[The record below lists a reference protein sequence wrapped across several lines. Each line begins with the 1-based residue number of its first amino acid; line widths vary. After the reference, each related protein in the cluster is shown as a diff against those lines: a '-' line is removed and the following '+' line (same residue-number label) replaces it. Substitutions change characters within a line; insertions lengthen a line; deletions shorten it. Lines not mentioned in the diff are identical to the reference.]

1 MLPSYLAYTGWGLV
15 RGPGSVIGDW
25 LARGDPARS
34 VLANEVL
41 AVGGLALWAWPIAAF
56 VMASGV
62 RRVPEHLLEALRL
75 EPAGIW
81 TRLRMLVGL
90 VRGEVIAA
98 VGIVALVMAGSA
110 IPLHLAQIDTAA
122 IHLWKY
128 MSLTTSPAAVWPAAL
143 PLTGAALIGTLCVVR
158 WVERSD
164 GAGEELGGIEH
175 ASRSARAWTVG
186 VWMLSVA
193 GPLAMFVLHLRDW
206 SSLAAFWRTSW
217 SAVGGSL
224 RVAGVVGVV
233 CAVVCCGVFALRTC
247 VGSRKHALRMGVGG
261 LVFAGLVP
269 GVLVGAAGLAFWT
282 MPRAP
287 DAGDLP
293 IMLAHVARF
302 GFLGALM
309 GWVLAG
315 QESADERGAR
325 VLSAGETLRGWWSL
339 RLVPNLGVVVGV
351 GLASMAL
358 SIHEIESTVQ
368 LATPGRANI
377 AQRLLDLLHYSR
389 DEELCAACINLL
401 FGGALLA
408 FGAGWLIARVFRNGR

>member
-1 MLPSYLAYTGWGLV
+1 M
-15 RGPGSVIGDW
+15 
-25 LARGDPARS
+25 
-34 VLANEVL
+34 
-41 AVGGLALWAWPIAAF
+41 
-56 VMASGV
+56 
-62 RRVPEHLLEALRL
+62 
-75 EPAGIW
+75 
-81 TRLRMLVGL
+81 
-90 VRGEVIAA
+90 
-98 VGIVALVMAGSA
+98 
-110 IPLHLAQIDTAA
+110 
-122 IHLWKY
+122 
-128 MSLTTSPAAVWPAAL
+128 
-143 PLTGAALIGTLCVVR
+143 
-158 WVERSD
+158 
-164 GAGEELGGIEH
+164 
-175 ASRSARAWTVG
+175 
-186 VWMLSVA
+186 
-193 GPLAMFVLHLRDW
+193 
-206 SSLAAFWRTSW
+206 
-217 SAVGGSL
+217 
-224 RVAGVVGVV
+224 
-233 CAVVCCGVFALRTC
+233 
-247 VGSRKHALRMGVGG
+247 
-261 LVFAGLVP
+261 VFAGLVP